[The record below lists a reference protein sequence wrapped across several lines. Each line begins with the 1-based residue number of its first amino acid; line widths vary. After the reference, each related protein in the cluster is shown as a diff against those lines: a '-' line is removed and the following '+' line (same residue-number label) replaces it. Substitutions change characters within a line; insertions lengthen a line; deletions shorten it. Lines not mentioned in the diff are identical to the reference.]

1 MLGSLYV
8 KIDDL
13 RTKRRQQR
21 NALFW
26 VVAVTL
32 TFDHGLFG
40 ESIYGDGD
48 MTQQQ
53 ALFAFFDDHYSFTMM
68 TGQLT

>member
-1 MLGSLYV
+1 MQKSTICAQKDGNNVML
-8 KIDDL
+8 
-13 RTKRRQQR
+13 
-21 NALFW
+21 LFW

-53 ALFAFFDDHYSFTMM
+53 ALFCFFR
-68 TGQLT
+68 